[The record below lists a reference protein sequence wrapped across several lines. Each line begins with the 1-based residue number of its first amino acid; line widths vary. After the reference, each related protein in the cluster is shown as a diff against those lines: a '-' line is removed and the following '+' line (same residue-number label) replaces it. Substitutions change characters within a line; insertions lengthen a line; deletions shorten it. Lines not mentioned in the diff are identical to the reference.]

1 MLVESMAGKAGAM
14 HGKFHEATPFVYD
27 EQNRAVNYFG
37 EQLQKAGYAYYGNE
51 TMYSGN
57 SGEVM
62 QASIYIGLVRKPPP
76 PPPPPPFPRPGRAG
90 LRDTSR

>member
-76 PPPPPPFPRPGRAG
+76 PPPFPLPGRAG